1 MKRRIGVASFFMFIA
16 LLSLC
21 AGRATAQ
28 NRDPLNEKEVDQM
41 REVADEPNKRLELM
55 VKFTRERMAKIE
67 ELEADAKSARDRPMQ
82 IHDLLED
89 VISLLDEIS
98 DNLDM
103 YGSHNAD
110 MRKGL
115 ILLIE
120 ADSEWQLKLRRLK
133 EKSPPEELDRY
144 SFVLANA
151 TDTVDDMG
159 DDARKQLQ
167 QQNELDKEKK
177 LTKEYSERPN

>member
-1 MKRRIGVASFFMFIA
+1 MKHRIGFASLLIA
-16 LLSLC
+16 LVSLWT
-21 AGRATAQ
+21 AHATAQ
-28 NRDPLNEKEVDQM
+28 ARDPLNEKEVDQM

-55 VKFTRERMAKIE
+55 VKFIRERMSKID
-67 ELEADAKSARDRPMQ
+67 ELEADAKSAKDRPMQ

-89 VISLLDEIS
+89 VTTLLDEIS

-120 ADSEWQLKLRRLK
+120 ADSEWQLQLRQLK
-133 EKSPPEELDRY
+133 QHSPPR
-144 SFVLANA
+144 NW
-151 TDTVDDMG
+151 TDTPSCSPMPSIRWTIWATTP
-159 DDARKQLQ
+159 ARSSNSRTSCRKR
-167 QQNELDKEKK
+167 K
-177 LTKEYSERPN
+177 S